1 MKRLVIK
8 VSKASLKNIPTMTG
22 VYIFSSKGQPIYIG
36 KSINLKAR
44 LISHFESAKVDPK
57 ASGYVDGADVI
68 SYYLT
73 DSEFKALI
81 LESELIQKHMPKY
94 NVRWRDDKSY
104 LYIKVNIKDKYPK
117 FFITRRE
124 KQKDAL
130 YFGPFQ
136 SVSVATTILRE
147 IRKVFPFC
155 TQKKITKQR
164 CFYSK
169 IRLCNP
175 CPNEI
180 EKITS
185 PKLKKEQQRIYRK
198 QIRQAIQVLKGN
210 IEKVTKELYKQIDIL
225 TKEKKFEEAIIY
237 RNRLFRLQIL
247 VANERFDTD
256 QPEYFNLSEK
266 LLESLKVLLSR
277 YFANLTELR
286 RIECFDISN
295 LSFENAT
302 GSMVVFTNGL
312 SDKKEYKRFKIKND
326 KAQSDFEMIEEV
338 ISRRLKNKAWSEADL
353 MVIDGGKPQVRTA
366 MKVLVEQKIN
376 IPIIG
381 IAKRPDRLIIGKD
394 ALITVRPRIDHPG
407 FRLVQALRDE
417 SHRFAKSYHIYL
429 RQKKML

>member
-1 MKRLVIK
+1 MKKYVIK
-8 VSKASLKNIPTMTG
+8 ASKPNLKNIPSMIG
-22 VYIFSSKGQPIYIG
+22 VYIFESKNTPIYIG
-36 KSINLKAR
+36 KSINLKVR
-44 LISHFESAKVDPK
+44 LVSHFEDAKIDPK
-57 ASGYVDGADVI
+57 TSGYVYGADRI

-73 DSEFKALI
+73 DSEFKALL
-81 LESELIQKHMPKY
+81 LESKLIQRFKPKY

-104 LYIKVNIKDKYPK
+104 LYIKVKIKDIFPK

-124 KQKDAL
+124 LEKQAL

-136 SVSVATTILRE
+136 SVRVAINILRE
-147 IRKVFPFC
+147 IRKVIPFC

-169 IRLCNP
+169 IGFCNP

-180 EKITS
+180 NKIND
-185 PKLKKEQQRIYRK
+185 PKLKLENQKKYRK
-198 QIRQAIQVLKGN
+198 QIKQAIQVLKGN
-210 IEKVTKELYKQIDIL
+210 ITSVSKDLYTQIDIL
-225 TKEKKFEEAIIY
+225 TKQKKFEEAIIY
-237 RNRLFRLQIL
+237 RNRLFRLQGL
-247 VANERFDTD
+247 LANERFDTD

-266 LLESLKVLLSR
+266 LLESLKSLLDR
-277 YFANLTELR
+277 YFSNLTELH

-302 GSMVVFTNGL
+302 GSMVVFTDGL

-338 ISRRLKNKAWSEADL
+338 IKRRLKNKTWGQANL
-353 MVIDGGKPQVRTA
+353 MVIDGGKPQVRTVL
-366 MKVLVEQKIN
+366 KVMSNQEKT

-381 IAKRPDRLIIGKD
+381 IAKRPDRIIIGSD
-394 ALITVRPRIDHPG
+394 NLITIRPRLNHPG

-417 SHRFAKSYHIYL
+417 SHRFARKYHLHL
-429 RQKKML
+429 RQEKML